1 MKIDNNAD
9 LKKLTTFKMGGT
21 ASKLY
26 TPETEDE
33 LINLIQDKHPQYF
46 IGGGSNIIINTR
58 VFDSVVN
65 LREFSSTIEDKGNGT
80 YIVGASVRLQKLI
93 KTINADGYGGIEY
106 LYSVPGLVGGAVV
119 MNAGRGK
126 SFNECISDYIE
137 SVKVFCRG
145 QVYWMEKV
153 DCKFS
158 YRMSNFQHSDAIVLA
173 VRFKFNKTSLETSEA
188 LRKERLELCKKKQD
202 NSAPNF
208 GTVFCES
215 NKAIMQLYKYL
226 PIGKK
231 NGIKFSGKTAN
242 WMLNNG
248 GSFDDV
254 LILLKRVKK
263 FHRVLG
269 QKCRTEV
276 IIWN

>member
-1 MKIDNNAD
+1 M
-9 LKKLTTFKMGGT
+9 
-21 ASKLY
+21 
-26 TPETEDE
+26 
-33 LINLIQDKHPQYF
+33 
-46 IGGGSNIIINTR
+46 
-58 VFDSVVN
+58 FDSVVN

-126 SFNECISDYIE
+126 SFNKCISDYIE

-248 GSFDDV
+248 GSFDEAMK
-254 LILLKRVKK
+254 LLDAVERTHKL
-263 FHRVLG
+263 FG
-269 QKCRTEV
+269 QKCRAEV
-276 IIWN
+276 VIWQ

>member
-126 SFNECISDYIE
+126 SFNKCISDYIE

-231 NGIKFSGKTAN
+231 NGIKFS
-242 WMLNNG
+242 
-248 GSFDDV
+248 
-254 LILLKRVKK
+254 
-263 FHRVLG
+263 
-269 QKCRTEV
+269 
-276 IIWN
+276 